1 MITWLR
7 AAGSFL
13 REEDGASLA
22 EYLVLLG
29 VLVLAVGGGILAFGG
44 AINDAF
50 AGWATWLT
58 TNAVPPALTT

>member
-1 MITWLR
+1 M
-7 AAGSFL
+7 
-13 REEDGASLA
+13 A

-50 AGWATWLT
+50 AGWATWLAG
-58 TNAVPPALTT
+58 NAVPPDLSS

>member
-1 MITWLR
+1 MKKLLHVVSTL
-7 AAGSFL
+7 L
-13 REEDGASLA
+13 HDEEGASLA

-50 AGWATWLT
+50 QGWSEWLSG
-58 TNAVPPALTT
+58 NVVPPDLGT